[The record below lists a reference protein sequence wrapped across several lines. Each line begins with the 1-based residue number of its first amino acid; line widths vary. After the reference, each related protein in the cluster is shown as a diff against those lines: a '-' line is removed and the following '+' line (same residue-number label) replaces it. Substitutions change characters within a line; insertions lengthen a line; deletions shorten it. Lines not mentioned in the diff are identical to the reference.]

1 MARLY
6 VLRVANIL
14 EASIRSVALIVAE
27 SGRRVLRIRQNAEN
41 RIMSV
46 LAAALNI
53 FSVARIIKLASRF
66 NGATAVVEQE
76 LVWEPEPAEVQE
88 PVGGEAE
95 DLDQVRSSPKRT
107 KLDLIAKLNS
117 NI

>member
-1 MARLY
+1 
-6 VLRVANIL
+6 
-14 EASIRSVALIVAE
+14 
-27 SGRRVLRIRQNAEN
+27 
-41 RIMSV
+41 MSV

-53 FSVARIIKLASRF
+53 FSVVRIIKLASRY

-76 LVWEPEPAEVQE
+76 LVWEPEPVMGQALAEVPEPAEVQE
-88 PVGGEAE
+88 PVWGEAE
-95 DLDQVRSSPKRT
+95 DLDQIRSSPKRT